1 MQDNSIGIHTRF
13 SGELA
18 FQVWGAESLDE
29 NGNPLPGAKPKQ
41 ELDYQPQMITD
52 AFFETWLN
60 GAIDTRAD
68 LFSQM
73 GVGNGTTAAAATDT
87 TISQIGT
94 RFASFNSVV
103 TYSVSGN
110 EITQTNQYRTTQ
122 GQIIGTISEVG
133 LFRNP
138 TGGLTMMRSLIKDVG
153 GTPTTLTLTSMDFLY
168 VNWKVKSVVN
178 LSDVTGVIN
187 LGGVNYNY
195 VLRPCFWNS
204 GLGTGNVNTA
214 PFAGLCT
221 TSNVSAALGFQTVS
235 ARPTQTLGSVTS
247 TPGGGGFSGQLF
259 STNTYTAGTKQRKM
273 TYKWNITEGN
283 TGSGIGSVTLTNSIS
298 YAGYQ
303 VSFSAVSG
311 GGTIPKDNTKE
322 LTLGFTFSYGR

>member
-29 NGNPLPGAKPKQ
+29 DGNPLPGAKPKQ

-52 AFFETWLN
+52 AFFETWLD
-60 GAIDTRAD
+60 GTAAARSD

-73 GVGNGTTAAAATDT
+73 GVGNGTVPAAASDT
-87 TISQIGT
+87 TISQVGT

-133 LFRNP
+133 LFGNS

-178 LSDVTGVIN
+178 LSDVTGVIS
-187 LGGVNYNY
+187 LGGVDYNY

-204 GLGTGNVNTA
+204 GLFTGSVSTA
-214 PFAGLCT
+214 PFAGLCSA
-221 TSNVSAALGFQTVS
+221 SNVVSALGYNQAS
-235 ARPTQTLGSVTS
+235 ARATQTLGSVTS
-247 TPGGGGFSGQLF
+247 TPGGSSFGGQIF

-273 TYKWNITEGN
+273 TYKWNISEGN
-283 TGSGIGSVTLTNSIS
+283 TGSGIGSVTLTNLSS
-298 YAGYQ
+298 SAGYQ
-303 VSFSAVSG
+303 ISFAAVSG

>member
-60 GAIDTRAD
+60 GTIDTRAD

-133 LFRNP
+133 LFANP

-178 LSDVTGVIN
+178 LSDVIGVIN

-195 VLRPCFWNS
+195 VLRPCFWKS
-204 GLGTGNVNTA
+204 GLATGNVNTA
-214 PFAGLCT
+214 PFAGLCAL
-221 TSNVSAALGFQTVS
+221 SNVNSALGFDAAK
-235 ARPTQTLGSVTS
+235 ARSTQTLGSVTS
-247 TPGGGGFSGQLF
+247 EPGGAPYWGQLL

-283 TGSGIGSVTLTNSIS
+283 TGSGIGSITLTNVHSS
-298 YAGYQ
+298 AGYQ